1 MAEERHDNIHLTC
14 TADEVIAYDIE
25 DIEDVKVRVW
35 DSPGVRVDDGDEDG
49 TGNDEKYLRDLESAI
64 TEELD
69 VVILWVKMND
79 TRFHR
84 DDRGTF
90 KILTAMLEG
99 NWGGTL

>member
-1 MAEERHDNIHLTC
+1 MHSWRSYRL
-14 TADEVIAYDIE
+14 YIE

-69 VVILWVKMND
+69 VKMND
-79 TRFHR
+79 TLSSRRQGHIQNIDWR
-84 DDRGTF
+84 Y
-90 KILTAMLEG
+90 
-99 NWGGTL
+99 